1 MLADQLDYV
10 VGVDPHRDAHSIGIV
25 DVRTGAVVFEAAVR
39 ADTAGYEEALRL
51 AEQHAPGRRAFAVE
65 GTASFGAGLTR
76 FLVDGGEQ
84 VFEVGRLRRERRS
97 GGETDALP
105 ATRGRHHAVSTES
118 LPSDAEAEGGQMTLV
133 EHLTEL
139 RKRLIISVVA
149 VGIGM
154 LVVFIFYDP
163 IFDFLVSPYC
173 ATSDDCRLLQTDPL
187 EGFGV
192 RMRVAGYGGIAL
204 AMPVILWQL
213 WRFVAPGLYA
223 NEKRYAIPFVAS
235 AVTLFVLGAGI
246 AYATMPMALEFLA
259 DIGGDNLEQ
268 FYSPNRYFRLV
279 TYMML
284 AFGIGFEFPILLLFL
299 IMAGVLEVDMLRRG
313 RRMAFVIITV
323 VVALITPSGDPYSM
337 LALSLPMILFYEI
350 ALRIGSLIEKRRA
363 AAEAAEVAG
372 PAG

>member
-1 MLADQLDYV
+1 M
-10 VGVDPHRDAHSIGIV
+10 
-25 DVRTGAVVFEAAVR
+25 
-39 ADTAGYEEALRL
+39 
-51 AEQHAPGRRAFAVE
+51 
-65 GTASFGAGLTR
+65 
-76 FLVDGGEQ
+76 
-84 VFEVGRLRRERRS
+84 
-97 GGETDALP
+97 
-105 ATRGRHHAVSTES
+105 STES
-118 LPSDAEAEGGQMTLV
+118 LPSDTEADGGHMTLV

-139 RKRLIISVVA
+139 RKRLIIAVSA
-149 VGIGM
+149 VGVGM
-154 LVVFIFYDP
+154 LVVFAFYDP
-163 IFDFLVSPYC
+163 IFDFLVAPYC
-173 ATSDDCRLLQTDPL
+173 ATSENCELLQTDPL

-213 WRFVAPGLYA
+213 WRFIAPGLYD

-235 AVTLFVLGAGI
+235 AVTLFALGAGI

-268 FYSPNRYFRLV
+268 FYSPNRYFRLI

-299 IMAGVLEVDMLRRG
+299 VMAGILEVDMLRRG

-337 LALSLPMILFYEI
+337 LALSLPMILFYEL
-350 ALRIGSLIEKRRA
+350 ALRIGSVIEKRRA
-363 AAEAAEVAG
+363 AAEAVEAAERTG
-372 PAG
+372 